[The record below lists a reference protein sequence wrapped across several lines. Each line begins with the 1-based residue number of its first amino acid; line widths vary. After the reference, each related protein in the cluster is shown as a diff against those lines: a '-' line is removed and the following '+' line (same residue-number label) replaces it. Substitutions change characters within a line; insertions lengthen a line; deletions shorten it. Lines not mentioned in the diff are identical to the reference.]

1 VTVTLPEFSTLFR
14 DVGGGR
20 GRVRIFECE
29 LKRVR
34 KEAMARFVVERARE
48 GGILSPYVV
57 YQHQAQDGIE
67 VEGDINPCFLP

>member
-1 VTVTLPEFSTLFR
+1 MPRAGAMSTLFR

-20 GRVRIFECE
+20 GRVRIFEWE
-29 LKRVR
+29 LASVR
-34 KEAMARFVVERARE
+34 KGAMARLVVERARE

-57 YQHQAQDGIE
+57 YRHPSQDGVE